1 MPGISAGQISNT
13 FKSMHMKKPLFKL
26 LLLVSG
32 VLWGLSVQG
41 QTLTGK
47 VTDRMTDESLPGAN
61 VVIEGTTQGTV
72 TDFDGNYQIGLA
84 PGTYNIVFSYLG
96 YASETIEITLEADE
110 TQVYNVALYPDIT
123 TFEEFVVIG
132 YGVQQKKVATG
143 AIASVSSE
151 EITRTP
157 VLRMEQA
164 MQGRTAGVQVTSL
177 SGQPGEAPTVRIR
190 GAGTTGNAAPLYVVD
205 GMVVGG
211 IDYLN
216 PGDIESID
224 VLKDAA
230 SAAIY
235 GARAANGV
243 VLITTK
249 SGTRG
254 EMSITYSAYQGIQNA
269 ARTIDMLNADQYR
282 MLMNEGARNAGL
294 SEPFD
299 LSEIPEH
306 DTNWQNELFQSNA
319 PIFNHDI
326 TVTGGS
332 DRSTYS
338 SALSYF
344 SQEGIIGGEK
354 SKFDR
359 ITARLNTTHKV
370 NDFFSFG
377 NNMAYSYIERR
388 GIASNTSFNGAYS
401 SALNIDPLT
410 PVFETNENTLDQYP
424 YSEEPVVTDA
434 EGKIYGISNYVGAEI
449 VNPLALLET
458 QRQNTRVDKIVGN
471 VYGELELIEGLK
483 IKSSMGLDFAYIVND
498 SHTPLFYL
506 NGAQSNT
513 DKTNVS
519 KGIQRFYTWD
529 WENTAVYSRQIDR
542 HNFSVLA
549 GITAR
554 KENYEDL
561 SGFNAQVPVDDPDNV
576 YLSMATDTVWTAYG
590 GASHYALL
598 SQFGRI
604 IYDYDTRYAFNF
616 TLRRD
621 GSSNFGSNNRFGIF
635 PSVAATWIISEEGF
649 FPQWNALDILKIRAS
664 WGINGN
670 DNIGRFRYI
679 STINKSRGYIFG
691 SGRAFGASPSFVE
704 NADLKWEESEQLNF
718 ALDFGFF
725 NSRLTG
731 SLDYYIK
738 TTRDLLEIIP
748 IPGHVGNDPPYSN
761 VGSVQNK
768 GVELSLQYRNFES
781 AFNYTLGANVSYNHN
796 EVIKIGNEDG
806 VLPGASWAVAG
817 MVTRAELGLPIGFF
831 WGYKTDGIFQNQAE
845 VFQHVNRNGQMLQPN
860 AKPGDVRFV
869 DFNGDGIINAD
880 DRTMIGNPTPE
891 WTLGFNATFNY
902 AQFDLSF
909 LIIGTYGN
917 DIFNGMQRPDL
928 RYTNRTIDALDRWTG
943 EGTSNTVP
951 RYTWVDVNNNN
962 RISDLYIEDGSF
974 LRMKNI
980 QLGYTIPV
988 AILNRIQANTWRIY
1002 VSAENLFTLTN
1013 YTGADPEIGALSSF
1027 DIGIDRGVYPQAR
1040 TFRLG
1045 TTISF

>member
-1 MPGISAGQISNT
+1 
-13 FKSMHMKKPLFKL
+13 MKKPLFKL

-151 EITRTP
+151 ETTSTP

-424 YSEEPVVTDA
+424 YS
-434 EGKIYGISNYVGAEI
+434 
-449 VNPLALLET
+449 
-458 QRQNTRVDKIVGN
+458 
-471 VYGELELIEGLK
+471 
-483 IKSSMGLDFAYIVND
+483 
-498 SHTPLFYL
+498 
-506 NGAQSNT
+506 
-513 DKTNVS
+513 
-519 KGIQRFYTWD
+519 
-529 WENTAVYSRQIDR
+529 
-542 HNFSVLA
+542 
-549 GITAR
+549 
-554 KENYEDL
+554 
-561 SGFNAQVPVDDPDNV
+561 
-576 YLSMATDTVWTAYG
+576 
-590 GASHYALL
+590 
-598 SQFGRI
+598 
-604 IYDYDTRYAFNF
+604 
-616 TLRRD
+616 
-621 GSSNFGSNNRFGIF
+621 
-635 PSVAATWIISEEGF
+635 
-649 FPQWNALDILKIRAS
+649 
-664 WGINGN
+664 
-670 DNIGRFRYI
+670 
-679 STINKSRGYIFG
+679 
-691 SGRAFGASPSFVE
+691 
-704 NADLKWEESEQLNF
+704 
-718 ALDFGFF
+718 
-725 NSRLTG
+725 
-731 SLDYYIK
+731 
-738 TTRDLLEIIP
+738 
-748 IPGHVGNDPPYSN
+748 
-761 VGSVQNK
+761 
-768 GVELSLQYRNFES
+768 
-781 AFNYTLGANVSYNHN
+781 
-796 EVIKIGNEDG
+796 
-806 VLPGASWAVAG
+806 
-817 MVTRAELGLPIGFF
+817 
-831 WGYKTDGIFQNQAE
+831 
-845 VFQHVNRNGQMLQPN
+845 
-860 AKPGDVRFV
+860 
-869 DFNGDGIINAD
+869 
-880 DRTMIGNPTPE
+880 
-891 WTLGFNATFNY
+891 
-902 AQFDLSF
+902 
-909 LIIGTYGN
+909 
-917 DIFNGMQRPDL
+917 
-928 RYTNRTIDALDRWTG
+928 
-943 EGTSNTVP
+943 
-951 RYTWVDVNNNN
+951 
-962 RISDLYIEDGSF
+962 
-974 LRMKNI
+974 
-980 QLGYTIPV
+980 
-988 AILNRIQANTWRIY
+988 
-1002 VSAENLFTLTN
+1002 
-1013 YTGADPEIGALSSF
+1013 
-1027 DIGIDRGVYPQAR
+1027 
-1040 TFRLG
+1040 
-1045 TTISF
+1045 